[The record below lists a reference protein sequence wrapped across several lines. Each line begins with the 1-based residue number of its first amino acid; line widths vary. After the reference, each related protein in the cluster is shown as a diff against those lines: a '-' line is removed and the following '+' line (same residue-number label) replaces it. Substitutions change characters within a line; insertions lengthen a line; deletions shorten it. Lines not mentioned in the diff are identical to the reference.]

1 LITVDADFPYRSSLP
16 TVAITIPRNWILEN
30 PMAMAAHSDS
40 SPAQSGRFLER
51 VEETATETLLAQI
64 ENHVADTF
72 SGDPELMMHDWPG
85 TTAVMP
91 DG

>member
-1 LITVDADFPYRSSLP
+1 MFSYRKVICNRGTLNGRILRFGGRTGVLSSSYQAALQ
-16 TVAITIPRNWILEN
+16 VAALHIGALHINALQI
-30 PMAMAAHSDS
+30 A
-40 SPAQSGRFLER
+40 
-51 VEETATETLLAQI
+51 VLLAQI
-64 ENHVADTF
+64 ENHGADAF